1 MTRFN
6 DGKIDRRI
14 IHTKHY
20 IPSSKSENGPKFN
33 FYINMKKKTKKVN
46 SCCIDSKVTR
56 NEYRLW
62 AKFGE
67 KHTLNTEIDIFF
79 GS

>member
-1 MTRFN
+1 MPNKTWALLQTN
-6 DGKIDRRI
+6 
-14 IHTKHY
+14 TKNVNTTWTLLQK
-20 IPSSKSENGPKFN
+20 SKKKENTKRA
-33 FYINMKKKTKKVN
+33 ILQKKTKKVN